1 MFGKPVSVVN
11 PDESATTICRS
22 AGTQLFVDFSL
33 KLGNL
38 EPVSVSFN
46 DLENDDMIIFGN
58 GEKHQGTVNGIS
70 PIMWNFRLTHGG
82 AMTILICLDASA
94 EEVKVALENLPSIGL
109 LTMIKNIVRH
119 CLGTDG
125 QNIYPGTFINFCEL
139 HCMCR
144 NRVRLHYLLGSY
156 QGSPLSLTAYAL
168 AWQQPFR
175 DVPDLLW
182 LACVGVMDRY
192 LHGRLNLAGYLALS
206 VDLQWL
212 VGRLFP
218 NDAVNKAG
226 RAVFSK
232 ELESY
237 V

>member
-1 MFGKPVSVVN
+1 VNLVSVVN
-11 PDESATTICRS
+11 PDDSVTTFCRS

-109 LTMIKNIVRH
+109 LTMTNYIIGL

-125 QNIYPGTFINFCEL
+125 QNIYLGAIVKFCKL
-139 HCMCR
+139 HCM
-144 NRVRLHYLLGSY
+144 
-156 QGSPLSLTAYAL
+156 
-168 AWQQPFR
+168 
-175 DVPDLLW
+175 
-182 LACVGVMDRY
+182 
-192 LHGRLNLAGYLALS
+192 
-206 VDLQWL
+206 
-212 VGRLFP
+212 
-218 NDAVNKAG
+218 
-226 RAVFSK
+226 
-232 ELESY
+232 
-237 V
+237 